1 MPLIA
6 TELITISAYEEKT
19 VFSFAH
25 RNFLFINVHF
35 GNKDNILNLQEE
47 QLSIFRNKPEGAL
60 VTLEDLN
67 NMSYGS
73 KVRKSIKECSLL
85 VNFFASYAVQL
96 NCRKNI

>member
-6 TELITISAYEEKT
+6 TELITRSACEEKQSSHLH
-19 VFSFAH
+19 VQFF
-25 RNFLFINVHF
+25 FFIYFFFFINVHF
-35 GNKDNILNLQEE
+35 GNKINILVNLQEE

-73 KVRKSIKECSLL
+73 KVGKS
-85 VNFFASYAVQL
+85 N
-96 NCRKNI
+96 